1 MTDPNCIFCK
11 ILQEDQPFKIYENEH
26 FLSILDVNPLVPGHS
41 LLIPKV
47 HYRTAIEFPP
57 EVSQI
62 YLLSVRAVISILEAN
77 LEKVE
82 GFTVCQSI
90 GEAAYQT
97 IPHGH
102 SHIIPRW
109 EGDPIGPLPID
120 RAYPVKIRK
129 QLNDE
134 WAAELIRKINSNY

>member
-11 ILQEDQPFKIYENEH
+11 ILQEDLPYKFYENEH
-26 FLSILDVNPLVPGHS
+26 FLAILDGNPLVPGHS
-41 LLIPKV
+41 LLIPKE
-47 HYRTAIEFPP
+47 HYRTSREFPP

-82 GFTVCQSI
+82 GFTVCQSV

-109 EGDPIGPLPID
+109 KGDPIGPMPID

-129 QLNDE
+129 QLNEE
-134 WAAELIRKINSNY
+134 WAAELIRKINSNN